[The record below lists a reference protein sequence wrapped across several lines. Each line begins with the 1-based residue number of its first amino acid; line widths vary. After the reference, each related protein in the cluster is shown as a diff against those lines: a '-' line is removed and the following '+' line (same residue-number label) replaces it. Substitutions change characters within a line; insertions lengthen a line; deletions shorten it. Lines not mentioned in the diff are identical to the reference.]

1 MSITI
6 RARTPPTTDAVGGPP
21 LRAKSFWGAEVRRIR
36 REQRMSQR
44 RLARLAGVD
53 RSCLLRFENGESRGN
68 IDLIERLLGV
78 LGYELD
84 MMWRGF
90 VVGEPDAD
98 AEPEAER
105 EGEPQPEPEAER
117 EGEPQPQPEREPEAE
132 REPQAGPG
140 PGPGP
145 ALAPGPALTRGPA
158 AAGRAASPA
167 VAPAQPR

>member
-90 VVGEPDAD
+90 VVGEPEAD
-98 AEPEAER
+98 AEL
-105 EGEPQPEPEAER
+105 
-117 EGEPQPQPEREPEAE
+117 EPEAE
-132 REPQAGPG
+132 REPQPQPEPERAPQAG

-145 ALAPGPALTRGPA
+145 ALAPGCA

>member
-90 VVGEPDAD
+90 VVGEPEAD
-98 AEPEAER
+98 AELEPEAEQ
-105 EGEPQPEPEAER
+105 EPQPEPERA
-117 EGEPQPQPEREPEAE
+117 
-132 REPQAGPG
+132 PQAGPG
-140 PGPGP
+140 
-145 ALAPGPALTRGPA
+145 PGPALTRGPA
-158 AAGRAASPA
+158 ATGRAASPA
-167 VAPAQPR
+167 AAPAQPR